1 MRKIINFLIIT
12 LFLIILLANFP
23 KTYSKYE
30 TDAMGSTDVEA
41 AYYVINTEYQTDT
54 IKMFDLVPSN
64 DQYVYTFSVA
74 NNKDGKRLETRL
86 KYNLKIRATTNLP
99 LTYELYKIV
108 NNEDVL
114 FKDID
119 EVIPDDYGTYFRH
132 ISTEDEYFSYI
143 YDEINY
149 YKLIVNFPEEFN
161 SSQYQDII
169 EFMEIIIDSKQ
180 LVDGE

>member
-1 MRKIINFLIIT
+1 MKKIINFLIIT

-30 TDAMGSTDVEA
+30 TDAMGRTDVET
-41 AYYVINTEYQTDT
+41 AYYVINAEYQTDT

-64 DQYVYTFSVA
+64 NQYVYTFSVA

-108 NNEDVL
+108 NSEDVV
-114 FKDID
+114 FKAAD
-119 EVIPDDYGTYFRH
+119 EVILDYYGTYFRH

-143 YDEINY
+143 YDETNY
-149 YKLIVNFPEEFN
+149 YKLVVSFPEEFN
-161 SSQYQDII
+161 NSQYQDIV

-180 LVDGE
+180 LLDGE

>member
-1 MRKIINFLIIT
+1 MKKIINFLIIT

-30 TDAMGSTDVEA
+30 TDAMSSIDVEA

-54 IKMFDLVPSN
+54 VKMFDLVPSN
-64 DQYVYTFSVA
+64 NQYVYTFSVA

-108 NNEDVL
+108 NNEDIL
-114 FKDID
+114 FKDVD
-119 EVIPDDYGTYFRH
+119 EVIPDNYGTYFRH

-149 YKLIVNFPEEFN
+149 YKLIVNLSEEFN
-161 SSQYQDII
+161 SSQYQDIV
-169 EFMEIIIDSKQ
+169 EFMEIIISSKQ
-180 LVDGE
+180 LLDGE